1 MARITIPEF
10 KSGEPLDTVDFNTMD
25 TSLLTLK
32 VDEENLAIEGINQR
46 TVAPR
51 TVFDN
56 VVSNSLSESSL
67 ISKTDDVPVGHS
79 YPFTSEEG
87 LFNVAN
93 NKVVFNDIAST
104 EDVLIRVSCRVFMKD
119 FGARTFKT
127 GDKPPWVALILRKL
141 EDGDWTDIPE
151 TWQHFALAFTGKIDG
166 FSAYKARGAG
176 HLDSIRNAAGFNT
189 DSSGDYDLVSD
200 GTMFDYEFS
209 YTSAYLYRPGLAK
222 TNIQF
227 SLWGVQQ
234 GPWYWGD
241 DVDTYYSYPEQTGFF
256 VKDYNI
262 HAYKIKR

>member
-10 KSGEPLDTVDFNTMD
+10 KSGEPLDTADFSSMD
-25 TSLLTLK
+25 TALRDLK
-32 VDEENLAIEGINQR
+32 IDDENLAIEGINQR

-56 VVSNSLSESSL
+56 VVSNSLSKSSL
-67 ISKTDDVPVGHS
+67 ISVSIETDMGQQ
-79 YPFTSEEG
+79 YPSGGGTEG
-87 LFNVAN
+87 LFNEAR
-93 NKVVFNDIAST
+93 NKVEFASIAST
-104 EDVLIRVSCRVFMKD
+104 EDVLIRVSCRVFMYD

-127 GDKPPWVALILRKL
+127 GSPPPWVALVLRKL
-141 EDGDWTDIPE
+141 EDGSWTDIPE

-166 FSAYKARGAG
+166 VSA
-176 HLDSIRNAAGFNT
+176 HLNILSEIRWAAGFDT
-189 DSSGDYDLVSD
+189 DLGGGAD

-209 YTSAYLYRPGLAK
+209 YTSAYLYSPGVAK

-234 GPWYWGD
+234 RWAAGPD
-241 DVDTYYSYPEQTGFF
+241 IDTDYDIPEQTGFF
-256 VKDYNI
+256 VKDYSI